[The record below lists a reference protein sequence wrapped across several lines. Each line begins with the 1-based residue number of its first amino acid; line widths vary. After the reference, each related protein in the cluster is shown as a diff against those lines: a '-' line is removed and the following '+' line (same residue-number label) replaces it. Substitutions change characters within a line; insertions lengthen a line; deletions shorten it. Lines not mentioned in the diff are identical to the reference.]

1 MSGEFDSRKDSHPVK
16 LEQRLGIWVK
26 LSFRELNDPKV
37 SELRS
42 FDNMDI
48 LLSHKR
54 DRNRE
59 GML

>member
-16 LEQRLGIWVK
+16 LEQRAGIWVK

-54 DRNRE
+54 DGNRE

>member
-1 MSGEFDSRKDSHPVK
+1 MK

-37 SELRS
+37 SELHS

-54 DRNRE
+54 DGNRE